1 MELRQ
6 IAHDDAAAVTSY
18 AEVTNEVREVDS
30 PWEHRMTLAE
40 GTGLLRYGW
49 DLEPAVGF
57 LGVVEGEV
65 VGLAEYST
73 SKWDNRHLAWL
84 WVSVRPSARR
94 RGHGS
99 ALVDLMADRARSE
112 GRTTLGIDGWDNEAA
127 RSFAKRHG
135 FELKSKEICRRQ
147 YLADLDRDALA
158 ARQREALSHATAY
171 ELVRRLGRTPDDEL
185 AALAAVTE
193 AINDAPT
200 DDLDIEDEVFSADRV
215 RDYETAQLGQGQILH
230 RVVARHRETGELAGH
245 TVVAVSGE
253 RPENAEQHDTA
264 VVQAH
269 RGHRLGLLLKADM
282 LDWLAETQPQVTSIE
297 TWNAESNDAM
307 IGVNEALGYR
317 VMGRA
322 LQFQRSL

>member
-6 IAHDDAAAVTSY
+6 IDPDDAAAVASY
-18 AEVTNEVREVDS
+18 VEITNEVRDLDS
-30 PWEHRMTLAE
+30 PWEHRMTQAE
-40 GTGLLRYGW
+40 GTGLLRFGW
-49 DLEPAVGF
+49 DLEPAIGF
-57 LGVVEGEV
+57 LAGDDGAV

-73 SKWDNRHLAWL
+73 SQWDNHHLAWL
-84 WVSVRPSARR
+84 WVSVRPSERR

-99 ALVDLMADRARSE
+99 ALVELMADRARAE
-112 GRTTLGIDGWDNEAA
+112 GRSTVGVGGWDNEAGRA
-127 RSFAKRHG
+127 FAKRHG
-135 FELKSKEICRRQ
+135 FELKSQEVCRRQ

-158 ARQREALSHATAY
+158 ARQREALQHATAY

-200 DDLDIEDEVFSADRV
+200 DDLDVEDEVFSAERV
-215 RDYETAQLGQGQILH
+215 RDYETAQLGQGQRLH
-230 RVVARHRETGELAGH
+230 RVFARHRESGELAGH

-253 RPENAEQHDTA
+253 RPENAEQHDTS
-264 VVQAH
+264 VVRAH
-269 RGHRLGLLLKADM
+269 RGHRLGLLLKTDM
-282 LDWLAETQPQVTSIE
+282 LDWLAETQPQVTSVE

-307 IGVNEALGYR
+307 IGVNEILGYR

-322 LQFQRSL
+322 LQFQ